1 MKIQFLLI
9 AFLGTAG
16 MTMAQKSQQFFF
28 QQPKGAICDICTFMV
43 TEIDKMISD
52 EATIEEIISAADQIC
67 DALGD
72 LFPGGPLAC
81 KILISTQLPQIIDDL
96 IHNQLSPESVCGALG
111 ACKNETTTMATTTTM
126 ETTTT
131 MHPTPTTKTMPPTS
145 PTTTMAPSSPTSTM
159 FTTTTMETTTN
170 L

>member
-1 MKIQFLLI
+1 MKIQILLI

-16 MTMAQKSQQFFF
+16 MSMAQKSQQFFF
-28 QQPKGAICDICTFMV
+28 HQPKSVTCDICTFMV
-43 TEIDKMISD
+43 TEIDKMLSD

-81 KILISTQLPQIIDDL
+81 KVLIATQLPQIIDDL

-111 ACKNETTTMATTTTM
+111 ACKNETTTMATTISTSASVTYM
-126 ETTTT
+126 CECA
-131 MHPTPTTKTMPPTS
+131 MRAFVHQMAYPTTNVLYP
-145 PTTTMAPSSPTSTM
+145 
-159 FTTTTMETTTN
+159 
-170 L
+170 